1 MTKDL
6 MIRSSSAEF
15 LIFERQTHDKGIQ
28 VRFEDGDLWLTQ
40 KAIGELFNTTR
51 NNITIH
57 INEIYN
63 TYELDENSTSK
74 KFLLVQKEGNRK
86 VKRKVQYYNLDM
98 VISVGYRVNSDRAIQ
113 FRRWATYILK
123 EFSKKG
129 YIIDKKRMANGA
141 FFDEDYYDS
150 LLAEIREIRLSERRF
165 YQKVTDIYT
174 TSVDY
179 DSKSPTTIKFFK
191 KVQNKMQ
198 FAVLHQTAAEII
210 YNRANADKDYM
221 GLTSWKNSPN
231 GKILETDVVIA
242 KNYLSKEELESL
254 ELIVSAFLDLAENR
268 AKRHI
273 PMTMEDWASR
283 IDKFLLADDLD
294 VLKNAGKISHEIACD
309 KALTEFERYRVKQDK
324 LYKSDFDLLLED
336 IDSNG
341 SDNNE

>member
-1 MTKDL
+1 MSKDL

-40 KAIGELFNTTR
+40 KSISELFATTR
-51 NNITIH
+51 NNITMH
-57 INEIYN
+57 INEIYK
-63 TYELDENSTSK
+63 TYELEENSTSK
-74 KFLLVQKEGNRK
+74 NFLLVQKEGNRE
-86 VKRKVQYYNLDM
+86 VKRNVHYYNLDM
-98 VISVGYRVNSDRAIQ
+98 VISIGYRVNSERAIQ

-129 YIIDKKRMANGA
+129 FIIDKKRMANGA
-141 FFDEDYYDS
+141 FFDEDYYDT

-165 YQKVTDIYT
+165 YQKVTDIYA

-179 DSKSPTTIKFFK
+179 DSKSPTTLNFFK
-191 KVQNKMQ
+191 KVQNKMHY
-198 FAVLHQTAAEII
+198 AVSHQTAAEII
-210 YNRANADKDYM
+210 YDRADANKDFM

-231 GKILETDVVIA
+231 GKILETDVTIA
-242 KNYLSKEELESL
+242 KNYLSKDELESL

-273 PMTMEDWASR
+273 PMTMEDWANR

-294 VLKNAGKISHEIACD
+294 VLKNAGRISHEIACD
-309 KALTEFERYRVKQDK
+309 KALTEFEKYRIKQDK
-324 LYKSDFDLLLED
+324 LYKSDFDLLLEENEESGSN
-336 IDSNG
+336 DSL
-341 SDNNE
+341 

>member
-1 MTKDL
+1 MKNDKNL

-15 LIFERQTHDKGIQ
+15 LIFERQTHDKGIE

-40 KAIGELFNTTR
+40 KSIGELFDTTR
-51 NNITIH
+51 NNITMH

-63 TYELDENSTSK
+63 TYELEENSTSK
-74 KFLLVQKEGNRK
+74 KFLLVQKEGNRE
-86 VKRKVQYYNLDM
+86 VQRNVQYYNLDM
-98 VISVGYRVNSDRAIQ
+98 VISIGYRVNSDKAVQ

-141 FFDEDYYDS
+141 FFNEDYYDS

-165 YQKVTDIYT
+165 YQKVTDIYA

-179 DSKSPTTIKFFK
+179 DSKAPTTIKFFK
-191 KVQNKMQ
+191 KVQNKMHY
-198 FAVLHQTAAEII
+198 AVTHHTAAEII
-210 YNRANADKDYM
+210 YERADHTKENM
-221 GLTSWKNSPN
+221 NLTSWKNSPN

-273 PMTMEDWASR
+273 PMTMDDWSKR
-283 IDKFLLADDLD
+283 IDKYLLSDDLD
-294 VLKNAGKISHEIACD
+294 VLRDAGKISHEIACD
-309 KALTEFERYRVKQDK
+309 KALSEFEKYRVIQDK
-324 LYKSDFDLLLED
+324 IFESDFDKFILD
-336 IDSNG
+336 G
-341 SDNNE
+341 VSDNE